1 MDWYYYVLG
10 FAPPLFSLVF
20 WEEFLH
26 VSHGASKINAFE
38 LLSLYFKRVFFS
50 IIFLW
55 LAVVFN
61 HFKQETITS

>member
-1 MDWYYYVLG
+1 
-10 FAPPLFSLVF
+10 
-20 WEEFLH
+20 
-26 VSHGASKINAFE
+26 
-38 LLSLYFKRVFFS
+38 LYFRRVFFS